1 MASPAASVPFAPL
14 RRDGPGAGVLTVVLV
29 AGFLLA
35 AGCHSGGTPAA
46 KRPFA
51 AYRQCLEQH
60 GVEPRRRRD
69 TSTTLAGGET
79 TTSTTRPDPAAFAAA
94 RQACRKL
101 RPAGGLRAGGIGT
114 GPRAAFR
121 KCMTDHGVT
130 LPPED
135 AGPGAGA
142 ATSTTAAGGKH
153 TTTTATTAP
162 AAPRGGMLRGLNRND
177 PTVAAALSACRSLL
191 ETSSSTT
198 TTRK

>member
-1 MASPAASVPFAPL
+1 MVAARRIRRPA
-14 RRDGPGAGVLTVVLV
+14 GPGRGGSAAV
-29 AGFLLA
+29 AVAAAAMLLL
-35 AGCHSGGTPAA
+35 AGCHSGPSPA

-60 GVEPRRRRD
+60 GVQPRGRRSA
-69 TSTTLAGGET
+69 TSTTLAAGGAA

-101 RPAGGLRAGGIGT
+101 RPAGGLRTGGIGS

-121 KCMTDHGVT
+121 RCMGDHGVT
-130 LPPED
+130 LPTEP
-135 AGPGAGA
+135 PGSAPAPTAPTGKGA
-142 ATSTTAAGGKH
+142 
-153 TTTTATTAP
+153 TTTAP
-162 AAPRGGMLRGLNRND
+162 LSPSRGGMLAGLNRND

-191 ETSSSTT
+191 DNASTT